1 MDFSM
6 QNKQDCQPFFKLQR
20 TLNHY
25 TDAGPC
31 TAAHRQMK
39 TLPLVIVD
47 WAVSAATIPPACCWT
62 IK

>member
-6 QNKQDCQPFFKLQR
+6 KNNKIVNHFSNFKERSTITPMEVLADG
-20 TLNHY
+20 T
-25 TDAGPC
+25 
-31 TAAHRQMK
+31 QMK

-47 WAVSAATIPPACCWT
+47 WAASAATIPPACCWT